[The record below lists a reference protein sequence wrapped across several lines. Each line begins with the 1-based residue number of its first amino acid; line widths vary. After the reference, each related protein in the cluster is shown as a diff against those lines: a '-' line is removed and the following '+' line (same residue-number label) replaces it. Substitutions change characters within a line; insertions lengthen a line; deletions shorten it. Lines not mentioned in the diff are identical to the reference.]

1 MSLIPAIP
9 KPDPLARPSFPFFT
23 VVPWLMLASA
33 IRFVAWSA
41 GASGLLLM
49 LFADLSVFIAFLLAV
64 SGMIEWTGGRTAL
77 ARLPFR
83 DQVRLGWNILKRVL
97 ALLIAGWLA
106 VALLGGRAVAPHLLM
121 GFDGIAFDQSSR
133 LGMAWSAILAALVLL
148 MLVQAEQAG
157 KPALFAAIAE
167 FARRAAHLVPAVIAI
182 AVFLIALHAVQGYVR
197 GGVRVILHT
206 PEVPRLVFH
215 LIYFAFVFG
224 FATIRLWV
232 VVALLAYALRA
243 SYRRQGPALPAPT
256 TGPAQG

>member
-9 KPDPLARPSFPFFT
+9 KPNPLARPLFT

-33 IRFVAWSA
+33 IRFAAWSL
-41 GASGLLLM
+41 GTTGLLLM
-49 LFADLSVFIAFLLAV
+49 VLSDLSVFIAFLLAAR
-64 SGMIEWTGGRTAL
+64 GMIEWTGGRTAL
-77 ARLPFR
+77 GHLPFR
-83 DQVRLGWNILKRVL
+83 DQIGLGWGILKRVL
-97 ALLIAGWLA
+97 GLLAASWLA
-106 VALLGGRAVAPHLLM
+106 VALLGGRAIAPHLLM
-121 GFDGIAFDQSSR
+121 GFDGIAFDQFSR
-133 LGMAWSAILAALVLL
+133 LGMAWSAVLAALVLL
-148 MLVQAEQAG
+148 MLVQAEHAG
-157 KPALFAAIAE
+157 KPALFAAMAE

-182 AVFLIALHAVQGYVR
+182 AVFLMALHAVQGYVR
-197 GGVRVILHT
+197 GGVRFVLHM

-232 VVALLAYALRA
+232 IVALLVYALRA